1 MTKFRFDRAASLTAA
16 VLFAFALPAHA
27 SNTANS
33 NATNRP
39 SPDAA
44 AQRTNESSD
53 ARQICV
59 RVQLSG
65 SHVTRRVCKTAQE
78 WENAGGLP
86 TDDDR

>member
-1 MTKFRFDRAASLTAA
+1 MTKFRFDRTASLAAA

-27 SNTANS
+27 ANTANS
-33 NATNRP
+33 NAANRP
-39 SPDAA
+39 SPDAT
-44 AQRTNESSD
+44 AQRSNDSNN

-78 WENAGGLP
+78 WEAAGGLP
-86 TDDDR
+86 SDDR